1 MLSRSLSPGRNHL
14 RYVCTFPFQG
24 RQMNE
29 QRWNKVQS
37 LMLTSSRW
45 SSTTN
50 HILVIILFVVSM
62 PCWRDWFL
70 LQGYTISLTIFSS
83 VQLGTS
89 WYQILLNRELI
100 VVTEIMETARQIYPC
115 KSLKQVAAQ
124 MRRTCAVLI
133 TRCSRQ
139 LVPRVTFWSQ
149 NEYETKENV
158 KRQNDTKRIEWLRL
172 KTRDRVLLSGHA
184 PFFLIIC
191 QGAYP

>member
-1 MLSRSLSPGRNHL
+1 MSDLKRKDPKMNACATSTVHGSTSLIGQFCTYMSMQNQTCKLMLSRSLSPGRNHL

-70 LQGYTISLTIFSS
+70 LQGYTISLTIFSW

-115 KSLKQVAAQ
+115 KSLK
-124 MRRTCAVLI
+124 
-133 TRCSRQ
+133 
-139 LVPRVTFWSQ
+139 
-149 NEYETKENV
+149 
-158 KRQNDTKRIEWLRL
+158 
-172 KTRDRVLLSGHA
+172 
-184 PFFLIIC
+184 
-191 QGAYP
+191 